1 MRNKVVVAFRKL
13 NGVVAKPY
21 DKLQQLAQEEG
32 IRLVPRVL
40 LFVCVELV
48 EHLAEFA
55 LIEEEGGFAVKL
67 FQNVRR
73 HNPFGKFKYVS
84 FVGHA

>member
-55 LIEEEGGFAVKL
+55 RIEEEGGFAVKL
-67 FQNVRR
+67 SRMYAGIILSGNL
-73 HNPFGKFKYVS
+73 NTYLS
-84 FVGHA
+84 